1 VEVIGKLDYYER
13 QLKTPL
19 FNALVNYARKKK
31 ISFHTPGH
39 KHGDGIPKKFR
50 DFVGAR
56 IFDMDLT
63 LLEEV
68 DSLQD
73 PKTVIK
79 EAQKLA
85 AEAYGSDYSFF
96 LVNGT
101 TIGNHAMIL
110 SVCLPGDKIIIPRNA
125 HKSVIAGVI
134 LSGAIPIY
142 VYPKID
148 KELGIICNVTPQDI
162 EKKILEHP
170 DVKAILITNP
180 TYNGITTDI
189 REIVRIAHQYKK
201 ILLVDEAHGPHLK
214 FHPDLPTSAMEGGAD
229 ICVQSTHKI
238 ISGMTQASMLHA
250 RKTVDILKLKRILQ
264 LLHTTS
270 PSYILLASLDVAR
283 MQMATQGREILS
295 RVISLAEESRKHL
308 NNLGIRCFGKEVIG
322 KEGIFGLDVTK
333 LTIDTRNLGNTGYE
347 VSKLLNKKYG
357 IQVEFATPSNLLAI
371 VSLGNTKNDM
381 YRLIHSL
388 KDIKKNFKIN
398 ENIAKALSNIAIPEF
413 KSDVVLTPREAAFS
427 ITKKVPFKDAI
438 GLISA
443 EVISPYPPG
452 IPLLIPGERI
462 TKEVYDY
469 LNLLKELGNIING
482 QDDKRLQTIKVVCE
496 TRHEING
503 FIQSTFEFDKIINFK
518 HN

>member
-1 VEVIGKLDYYER
+1 MISKLDYYER

-19 FNALVNYARKKK
+19 FDAVVNYAKKKK

-39 KHGDGIPKKFR
+39 KHGDGIAKKFR

-56 IFDMDLT
+56 IFDIDLT

-85 AEAYGSDYSFF
+85 AEAYGADYSFF

-110 SVCLPGDKIIIPRNA
+110 SVCLPGDKIIIPRNV

-134 LSGAIPIY
+134 LSGAIPVY

-148 KELGIICNVTPQDI
+148 KDLGIICNVTPKEI
-162 EKKILEHP
+162 EEKIIEHP
-170 DVKAILITNP
+170 DAKAILITNP
-180 TYNGITTDI
+180 TYNGVTTDI
-189 REIVRIAHQYKK
+189 REIVRVAHQYKK

-250 RKTVDILKLKRILQ
+250 RRTVDILKLNRISQ

-270 PSYILLASLDVAR
+270 PSYILLTSLDVAR

-295 RVISLAEESRKHL
+295 KVISLAEETRKHI

-322 KEGIFGLDVTK
+322 KEGIYGLDVTK
-333 LTIDTRNLGNTGYE
+333 LTIDTRNIGNTGYE

-371 VSLGNTKNDM
+371 VSLGNNKSDM
-381 YRLIHSL
+381 YKLIHSL

-398 ENIAKALSNIAIPEF
+398 ESIVKAFLGVGFPEF
-413 KSDVVLTPREAAFS
+413 DSDVVLTPREASFS
-427 ITKKVPFKDAI
+427 VTKKVPFKDAI
-438 GLISA
+438 GLICA
-443 EVISPYPPG
+443 EIVSPYPPG
-452 IPLLIPGERI
+452 IPLLVPGERI

-469 LNLLKELGNIING
+469 LHLLKELGNIING
-482 QDDKRLQTIKVVCE
+482 QDDKKLQTIKVVCE
-496 TRHEING
+496 TRHEVNG
-503 FIQSTFEFDKIINFK
+503 LAQVAFDFNKIIELK
-518 HN
+518 RQ

>member
-1 VEVIGKLDYYER
+1 MDYYER

-19 FNALVNYARKKK
+19 FNAVVNYAKKKK

-50 DFVGAR
+50 DFVGSK
-56 IFDMDLT
+56 IFDIDLT

-101 TIGNHAMIL
+101 TIGNQTMIL
-110 SVCLPGDKIIIPRNA
+110 STCLPGDKIIIPRNA

-142 VYPKID
+142 VHSKVD
-148 KELGIICNVTPQDI
+148 KKLGIICNVTPKQI
-162 EKKILEHP
+162 EEKLAEHP

-189 REIVRIAHQYKK
+189 REIVRIGHQYKK
-201 ILLVDEAHGPHLK
+201 IILIDEAHGPHLK
-214 FHPDLPTSAMEGGAD
+214 FHPDLPISAMEAGAD

-250 RKTVDILKLKRILQ
+250 RKTIDILKLKRILQ

-270 PSYILLASLDVAR
+270 PSYILMASLDVAR
-283 MQMATQGREILS
+283 MQMATSGMEILS
-295 RVISLAEESRKHL
+295 RVIKLSEEARK
-308 NNLGIRCFGKEVIG
+308 NIKNLQIDCFGREVIG
-322 KEGIFGLDVTK
+322 REGIFGLDVTK
-333 LTIDTRNLGNTGYE
+333 LNIDTRNIGNTGYE

-357 IQVEFATPSNLLAI
+357 VQIEFATPTYLLAI
-371 VSLGNTKNDM
+371 VSLGNTKNDI
-381 YRLIHSL
+381 YKLVYAL
-388 KDIKKNFKIN
+388 KDIKKNYKLD
-398 ENIAKALSNIAIPEF
+398 ENISRTVANIEF
-413 KSDVVLTPREAAFS
+413 PAFNSEVALTPREAAFS
-427 ITKKVPFKDAI
+427 ITKKVSFKEAI
-438 GLISA
+438 GMISA
-443 EVISPYPPG
+443 EVICPYPPG
-452 IPLLIPGERI
+452 IPLLIPGERV
-462 TKEVYDY
+462 TKEVCDY
-469 LNLLKELGNIING
+469 LHFIKDLGNIISG

-496 TRHEING
+496 TRTEMNEYIANL
-503 FIQSTFEFDKIINFK
+503 FEPDNKIIEIK
-518 HN
+518 R

>member
-1 VEVIGKLDYYER
+1 MDYYER

-19 FNALVNYARKKK
+19 FDAVVNYAKKKK

-39 KHGDGIPKKFR
+39 KHGDGISKRFR

-56 IFDMDLT
+56 IFDIDLT

-79 EAQKLA
+79 DAQKLA
-85 AEAYGSDYSFF
+85 AEAYGTDYSFF

-134 LSGAIPIY
+134 ISGAIPIY
-142 VYPKID
+142 VYPKVD
-148 KELGIICNVTPQDI
+148 KDLGIICNVTPTQI
-162 EKKILEHP
+162 EEKIKEHP

-250 RKTVDILKLKRILQ
+250 RRTIDILKLKRILQ

-283 MQMATQGREILS
+283 MQMATSGSEILS
-295 RVISLAEESRKHL
+295 RVIDLAEETRKHI
-308 NNLGIRCFGKEVIG
+308 NNLGLRCFGKEITG

-333 LTIDTRNLGNTGYE
+333 LTIDTRNIGNTGYE
-347 VSKLLNKKYG
+347 VSRLLNKKYG

-371 VSLGNTKNDM
+371 VSLGNTKNDI
-381 YRLIHSL
+381 YKLTRAL

-398 ENIAKALSNIAIPEF
+398 ENIVKALPDIGFPEF
-413 KSDVVLTPREAAFS
+413 ASEVVLTPREASFS
-427 ITKKVPFKDAI
+427 VTKKVSFKDSI
-438 GLISA
+438 GLICA
-443 EVISPYPPG
+443 EIVSPYPPG
-452 IPLLIPGERI
+452 IPLLVPGERI
-462 TKEVYDY
+462 TKEAYNY
-469 LNLLKELGNIING
+469 LHLLKELGNIING
-482 QDDKRLQTIKVVCE
+482 QDDKSLQTIKVVCE
-496 TRHEING
+496 TRHEVNG
-503 FIQSTFEFDKIINFK
+503 LAQETFDFNKIIELK
-518 HN
+518 RQ